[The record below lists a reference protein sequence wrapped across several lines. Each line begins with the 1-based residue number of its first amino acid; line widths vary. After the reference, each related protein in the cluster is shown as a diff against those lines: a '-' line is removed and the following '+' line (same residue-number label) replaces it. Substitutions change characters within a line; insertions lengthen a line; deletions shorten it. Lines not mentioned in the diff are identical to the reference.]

1 MTREE
6 PTIDQLAVLI
16 QKTLVS
22 LSLTSNK
29 KMRKEKLEK
38 LDFLQK
44 MYDKKITEMFGV
56 EPIIGEE
63 NE

>member
-1 MTREE
+1 MNEE

-44 MYDKKITEMFGV
+44 MYDNKITEMFGV
-56 EPIIGEE
+56 EPIVGEE